1 MKRFIAVMVLIF
13 GMIPFLFAQTIP
25 VPISTLRSWQD
36 RLNQATV
43 LLDKDDA
50 KIADLIA
57 ALNQTN
63 EAIMN
68 LENLLAIAQNSAD
81 KSSQII
87 DQEKALLAQE
97 QDLSKKLTA
106 KVDEQNKAINAVS
119 KDIKE
124 LELENTLLK
133 VGLIGAAVVTA
144 AAIVYAIA
152 K

>member
-1 MKRFIAVMVLIF
+1 M
-13 GMIPFLFAQTIP
+13 
-25 VPISTLRSWQD
+25 
-36 RLNQATV
+36 
-43 LLDKDDA
+43 
-50 KIADLIA
+50 
-57 ALNQTN
+57 
-63 EAIMN
+63 
-68 LENLLAIAQNSAD
+68 
-81 KSSQII
+81 
-87 DQEKALLAQE
+87 AQE

>member
-25 VPISTLRSWQD
+25 VPIRTLRSWQD

-87 DQEKALLAQE
+87 DQT
-97 QDLSKKLTA
+97 SF
-106 KVDEQNKAINAVS
+106 
-119 KDIKE
+119 
-124 LELENTLLK
+124 
-133 VGLIGAAVVTA
+133 IGARTGFV
-144 AAIVYAIA
+144 
-152 K
+152 